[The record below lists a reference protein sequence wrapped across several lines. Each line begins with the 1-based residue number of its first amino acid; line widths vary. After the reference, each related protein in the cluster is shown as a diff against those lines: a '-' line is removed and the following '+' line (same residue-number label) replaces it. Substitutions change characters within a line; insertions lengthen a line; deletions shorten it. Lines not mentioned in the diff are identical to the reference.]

1 MKLTLGSRS
10 AWLTGVR
17 LVFRWNLYC
26 RCGLD
31 GWIGEV
37 TGIGV

>member
-1 MKLTLGSRS
+1 MKGTLGCSS

-17 LVFRWNLYC
+17 LVFRGNLYC
-26 RCGLD
+26 MCGLD